1 MDVTR
6 RSLLAGAGAVS
17 IGTLLASCA
26 GFTGQSSDG
35 TRSSSGGGA
44 SGTITFTTWA
54 SDEEKAAYVKLIKQF
69 ESKNKGVTV
78 KANYVPYE
86 QMFSN
91 IDAQLSAGNAPDVF
105 RAGYGQIGGYAQ
117 QGALLDLSSY
127 FTSAEQSA
135 FIPAFW
141 EAVNYD
147 GKPFGVPQQTDTSAI
162 VYNKTMM
169 SDAGFT
175 TFPDKLADAWSW
187 EEFAAT
193 MKTLRGK
200 LPASKY
206 PFVYNWQQ
214 FGSPRWLTWLFAA
227 GGRLL
232 SEDLKSSAIQSAAGM
247 KAMDYTK
254 AFFTEKYVPTNSS
267 TKSNAYA
274 DTTWLAGTTAMVSA
288 GNFLLP
294 EFASAKFEWGVTYL
308 PKDVRGADD
317 LGGNALVGTAG
328 TKNKDLT
335 AEFLKYMVTEEA
347 MSTFC
352 GGALELPTLQG
363 LVGKNLGWKVQEG
376 VMPVFVEQ
384 ATTITADDVKQLSVP
399 QSAAITTVLTNQLEA
414 AFRGGQSTSATL
426 AGIAAGVNKA
436 LA

>member
-6 RSLLAGAGAVS
+6 RTLLASAGAVGV
-17 IGTLLASCA
+17 GTLLASCA
-26 GFTGQSSDG
+26 GFTGQSS
-35 TRSSSGGGA
+35 TQSSGGSK

-54 SDEEKAAYVKLIKQF
+54 SDEEKAAYQKLISQF
-69 ESKNKGVTV
+69 EASHKGVTV
-78 KANYVPYE
+78 KANFVPYE
-86 QMFSN
+86 QMFTN

-117 QGALLDLSSY
+117 QGQLLDLSSY
-127 FTSAEQSA
+127 FSSSESGA

-141 EAVNYD
+141 EAVKYD
-147 GKPFGVPQQTDTSAI
+147 GKPYGVPQETDTSAI
-162 VYNKTMM
+162 VYNKSMM
-169 SDAGFT
+169 SDAGYT
-175 TFPDKLADAWSW
+175 TFPDSLDNAWSW
-187 EEFAAT
+187 EEFSAILS
-193 MKTLRGK
+193 TLRGK
-200 LPASKY
+200 LPAAKY
-206 PFVYNWQQ
+206 PFVDNWQQ
-214 FGSPRWLTWLFAA
+214 YGSPRWLTWLFNA

-232 SEDLKSSAIQSAAGM
+232 SEDLKSSAIQSAAGT
-247 KAMDYTK
+247 KALDYTK
-254 AFFTEKYVPTNSS
+254 EFFTKKYVPANSS

-294 EFASAKFEWGVTYL
+294 EFVSAKFEWGVTYL

-317 LGGNALVGTAG
+317 LGGNALVGTAS

-335 AEFLKYMVTEEA
+335 AEFLKWMVSADA

-352 GGALELPTLQG
+352 GTALELPTLQS
-363 LVGKNLGWKVQEG
+363 LVGKDLGWKVQEG
-376 VMPVFVEQ
+376 AMPVFVNQ

-399 QSAAITTVLTNQLEA
+399 ASAAITTVLTNQLEA

-426 AGIAAGVNKA
+426 ANIAAGVNKA